1 MPIRNFVTAFA
12 MLFLLAA
19 CNLMEQVDVIDE
31 RIEQWHSTYNSG
43 DAQALYALTGEAYRE
58 ATSPEQMDGLVVLVT
73 ERMGKVESS
82 ERTNTNINMD
92 NGVTTTVVDL
102 ATVFEK
108 GEATETMTFLGTG
121 EETRLVGWNVD
132 SPNFVDV
139 PAEAVTE
146 VPVDQ

>member
-1 MPIRNFVTAFA
+1 MPIRNLVAVLA
-12 MLFLLAA
+12 MLLLAA
-19 CNLMEQVDVIDE
+19 CNLMEQVDVVDE
-31 RIEQWHSTYNSG
+31 RIEQWHSTYNTG
-43 DAQALYALTGEAYRE
+43 DAQALYALTGDAYRE
-58 ATSPEQMDGLVVLVT
+58 ATSPEQMDELVALVT
-73 ERMGKVESS
+73 DRMGKVESS

-108 GEATETMTFLGTG
+108 GEATETITFIGTG
-121 EETRLVGWNVD
+121 EAAQLVGWNVD

-146 VPVDQ
+146 IPADQ